1 MHAGLNAYFE
11 HTVVLSMLNI
21 IPSPFTAD
29 HGNRGE
35 SQFLA
40 LDSDP
45 GATPVTFKFVTEC
58 FFITQRALHVG
69 LIPATNTFTQTSSD
83 LGKQLA
89 AKLSGGVANDK
100 LKELN
105 AVCQSFL

>member
-1 MHAGLNAYFE
+1 
-11 HTVVLSMLNI
+11 MLNT
-21 IPSPFTAD
+21 IPYPFLAD

-35 SQFLA
+35 AQFLA
-40 LDSDP
+40 LNSDP
-45 GATPVTFKFVTEC
+45 GSTPVTFKFVTEC

-69 LIPATNTFTQTSSD
+69 LIPAVNVFSQTSSD

-89 AKLSGGVANDK
+89 AKVSGGVVNDK

-105 AVCQSFL
+105 AVC